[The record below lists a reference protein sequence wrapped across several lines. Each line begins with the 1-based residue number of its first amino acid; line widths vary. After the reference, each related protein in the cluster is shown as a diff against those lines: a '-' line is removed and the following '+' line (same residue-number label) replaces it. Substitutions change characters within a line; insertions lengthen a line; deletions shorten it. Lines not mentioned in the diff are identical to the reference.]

1 MQSKTIYLN
10 IDVPENVFGGENPIN
25 AKVSSDQSGEEI
37 ALSFVIYIDEK
48 ADIDVEVKTTA
59 GDVTAGTT
67 GKFTVRITNNG
78 NTVETCSLK
87 IEGKRTSWFTL
98 PSETDELVPGGWQEI
113 TIEVKPPLMQAAT
126 EASGT
131 LNVTLSTDSSKSVK
145 KALPFSVLKSDLVV
159 DEPIVEEEEGL
170 LPGPSLISV
179 ILLVSLLSR
188 IVRRK

>member
-1 MQSKTIYLN
+1 
-10 IDVPENVFGGENPIN
+10 
-25 AKVSSDQSGEEI
+25 
-37 ALSFVIYIDEK
+37 
-48 ADIDVEVKTTA
+48 
-59 GDVTAGTT
+59 
-67 GKFTVRITNNG
+67 
-78 NTVETCSLK
+78 
-87 IEGKRTSWFTL
+87 
-98 PSETDELVPGGWQEI
+98 
-113 TIEVKPPLMQAAT
+113 MQAAT